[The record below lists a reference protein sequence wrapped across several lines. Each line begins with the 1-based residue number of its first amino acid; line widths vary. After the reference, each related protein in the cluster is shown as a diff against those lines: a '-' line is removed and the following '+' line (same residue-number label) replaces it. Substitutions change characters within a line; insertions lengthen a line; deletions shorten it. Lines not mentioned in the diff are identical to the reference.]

1 MAIKDESRRR
11 IIAMTYLLD
20 ESVLNIT
27 KDLERNGMLKDT
39 VIVFSSD
46 VWESSSNRK
55 KGRLLIFIE

>member
-1 MAIKDESRRR
+1 MDIKDESRRR

-46 VWESSSNRK
+46 V
-55 KGRLLIFIE
+55 

>member
-1 MAIKDESRRR
+1 MDIKDESRRR

-46 VWESSSNRK
+46 VWESLSNRK
-55 KGRLLIFIE
+55 KVDC